1 MKSDCMFGG
10 ACAGACAKAWAGA
23 CGWVVA
29 FLLLA
34 FALPLAASAPQ
45 HAEPAAA
52 VQAPA
57 AGEAPASAP
66 ASAPAPA
73 HAEEEAHGSG
83 WLATIAKIFNFA
95 VLVGVLVYFLRSPL
109 ATYLSSRITRVR
121 EDLVAAAAM
130 REEASR
136 RLAQIDARLK
146 ALPSELEALKARGA
160 EEIVAERQRIE
171 QAAEVERQRL
181 LEHTRRE
188 IDMHYRVARRQI
200 LEQTATMAV
209 SVASER
215 IKRTIT
221 PDDQARLVDRYAAQ
235 LSGGAQ

>member
-1 MKSDCMFGG
+1 MRSDCSFSRVLRGVG
-10 ACAGACAKAWAGA
+10 AWA
-23 CGWVVA
+23 CGWVTA
-29 FLLLA
+29 LLL
-34 FALPLAASAPQ
+34 FALTLPLAASVSTQ
-45 HAEPAAA
+45 RQTEP
-52 VQAPA
+52 
-57 AGEAPASAP
+57 APASAD
-66 ASAPAPA
+66 APAPA
-73 HAEEEAHGSG
+73 HAPAPAPAHAQAPESAHAEEHESG
-83 WLATIAKIFNFA
+83 WLATSAKVFNFA

-130 REEASR
+130 REEASS
-136 RLAQIDARLK
+136 RLAGIHAKLQ
-146 ALPSELEALKARGA
+146 ALPSELDALKARGA
-160 EEIVAERQRIE
+160 EEITAERQRIE
-171 QAAEVERQRL
+171 QAAETERQRL

-188 IDMHYRVARRQI
+188 IDMHYRIARRQI

-221 PDDQARLVDRYAAQ
+221 PDDQARLVDRYATQ

>member
-1 MKSDCMFGG
+1 M
-10 ACAGACAKAWAGA
+10 
-23 CGWVVA
+23 
-29 FLLLA
+29 LA
-34 FALPLAASAPQ
+34 LTSPLAARASVPQ
-45 HAEPAAA
+45 HAEPVA
-52 VQAPA
+52 Q
-57 AGEAPASAP
+57 APASAP
-66 ASAPAPA
+66 DSATAHPPEPA
-73 HAEEEAHGSG
+73 HAEEHGSG
-83 WLATIAKIFNFA
+83 WLATSAKIFNFA

-121 EDLVAAAAM
+121 EDLVAAATL
-130 REEASR
+130 REEASS
-136 RLAQIDARLK
+136 RLAGIHAKLQ

-160 EEIVAERQRIE
+160 EEITAERRRIE
-171 QAAEVERQRL
+171 QAAETERQRL